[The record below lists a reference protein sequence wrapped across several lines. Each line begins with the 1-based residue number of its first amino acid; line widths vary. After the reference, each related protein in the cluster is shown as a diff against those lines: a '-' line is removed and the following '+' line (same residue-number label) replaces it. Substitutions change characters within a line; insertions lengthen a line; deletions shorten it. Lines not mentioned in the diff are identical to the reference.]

1 VTQELLQEHYEAVA
15 DASPVPVVLYSMPP
29 FTGIKIEPAT
39 AGRLSAHENIIG
51 IKDSSAD
58 VAGLKE
64 TVAQVDDG
72 FAVLTGNGTVLDGAL
87 KAGACGAILA
97 VGCVVPAVCLAIMDA
112 VSSGDIE
119 RAAGLQTKLSP
130 LAAAVTT
137 KYGIGGLKTAL
148 DLAGYE
154 GGYVRA
160 PLRMPDEGVREE
172 IDELLRNA
180 CEVMSIKQTAAD

>member
-1 VTQELLQEHYEAVA
+1 
-15 DASPVPVVLYSMPP
+15 MPP

-72 FAVLTGNGTVLDGAL
+72 FAVLTGNGTVLDAAM

-97 VGCVVPAVCLAIMDA
+97 VGCVAPALCLAIMEA

-119 RAAGLQTKLSP
+119 RAAELQSKLSP

-148 DLAGYE
+148 DLVGYE

-160 PLRMPDEGVREE
+160 PLRMPDERAREE
-172 IDELLRNA
+172 INELWRDA
-180 CEVMSIKQTAAD
+180 GEAMRIKHTAAD